1 MGKEVKAGFNID
13 LRDFALSFVTIIKEL
28 KRQRKKILITMHRY
42 LDGDAFGSAVALGL
56 ILRKLGIDST
66 IICVPFV
73 PEKFQF
79 LGVMSKLHILDL
91 EAMGLRKMEGRQY
104 DIDVLHDYFSKKIGD
119 YGALTIL
126 DCAGSEHIPGEVWSI
141 ARDLPYKVNIDHHAG
156 YALDDPESNILNLVG
171 NCSSTSEILF
181 LLMEELLINMDPEI
195 AVPLYMG
202 IIADL
207 RKNDISKDSPE
218 YPKKTIK
225 KLNKQIRNLGGET
238 QSSIR
243 SIFSLDSWE
252 KHLLKITTSS
262 IRTIDNIAH
271 VKFDPHMVF
280 RAKQATDSL
289 HIQKMPFHE
298 FHVRLRQYLRR
309 FRKEFKIIVI
319 FDQILGKVSLYN
331 LATNDKFDLAGISKE
346 LGNGGGHLNRAGFSF
361 QAAKENLINS
371 GHLATDESEDII
383 MEKIVEFIRKR
394 LPQMTL

>member
-1 MGKEVKAGFNID
+1 LGKEVKTGFNID
-13 LRDFALSFVTIIKEL
+13 LKDFALSFDAIIKGL

-42 LDGDAFGSAVALGL
+42 LDGDAFGSSVALGL

-66 IICVPFV
+66 LICVPFV

-79 LGVMSKLHILDL
+79 LGAMSKLHILDL
-91 EAMGLRKMEGRQY
+91 EAMGIRKMEGRQY
-104 DIDVLHDYFSKKIGD
+104 DIQVLQDCFKKITD

-126 DCAGSEHIPGEVWSI
+126 DCAGSEHIPEEVWSI
-141 ARDLPYKVNIDHHAG
+141 ARGLPYKVNIDHHAG
-156 YALDDPESNILNLVG
+156 YALVDPESNTLNLVG
-171 NCSSTSEILF
+171 NCSSTSEVLF
-181 LLMEELLINMDPEI
+181 LLMEELVIDMDPEI
-195 AVPLYMG
+195 AVPLYIG

-207 RKNDISKDSPE
+207 RKNDISKDSPK
-218 YPKKTIK
+218 YPKEVIK
-225 KLNKQIRNLGGET
+225 RLNMQIRKLGGET
-238 QSSIR
+238 QSRIR

-252 KHLLKITTSS
+252 KHLLKITTDS
-262 IRTIDNIAH
+262 IRSLDNIAH
-271 VKFDPHMVF
+271 VKFDPHMVYK
-280 RAKQATDSL
+280 AKQATDSL

-371 GHLATDESEDII
+371 DHLEADASEDVI

>member
-1 MGKEVKAGFNID
+1 MGKEVKTGFNID
-13 LRDFALSFVTIIKEL
+13 LKDFALSFDAIIKGL

-42 LDGDAFGSAVALGL
+42 LDGDAFGSSVALGL

-66 IICVPFV
+66 LICVPFV

-79 LGVMSKLHILDL
+79 LGAMSKLHILDL
-91 EAMGLRKMEGRQY
+91 EAMGIRKMEGRQY
-104 DIDVLHDYFSKKIGD
+104 DIQVLQDCFKKITD

-126 DCAGSEHIPGEVWSI
+126 DCAGSEHIPEEVWSI
-141 ARDLPYKVNIDHHAG
+141 ARGLPYKVNIDHHAG
-156 YALDDPESNILNLVG
+156 YALVDPESNTLNLVG
-171 NCSSTSEILF
+171 NCSSTSEVLF
-181 LLMEELLINMDPEI
+181 LLMEELVIDMDPEI
-195 AVPLYMG
+195 AVPLYIG

-207 RKNDISKDSPE
+207 RKNDISKDSPK
-218 YPKKTIK
+218 YPKEVIK
-225 KLNKQIRNLGGET
+225 RLNMQIRKLGGET
-238 QSSIR
+238 QSRIR

-252 KHLLKITTSS
+252 KHLLKITTDS
-262 IRTIDNIAH
+262 IRSLDNIAH
-271 VKFDPHMVF
+271 VKFDPHMVYK
-280 RAKQATDSL
+280 AKQATDSL

-371 GHLATDESEDII
+371 DHLEADASEDVI